1 MKKSKVPNKILTY
14 FCEEARIYLRFYK
27 GNIVNIWRLKIY
39 IYLEEIDRNQNQRN
53 EDKMKG
59 KSRIHTNI

>member
-1 MKKSKVPNKILTY
+1 MKIKK
-14 FCEEARIYLRFYK
+14 
-27 GNIVNIWRLKIY
+27 Y